1 MATAGM
7 ARAPR
12 ARRQRVQN
20 MSNRDSAE
28 PESEEG
34 VDAAPVPVD
43 MAARAGLRAHVARDD
58 EFLLERPEELLARL
72 ARATGLCAITSAV
85 IFPEHPGLRARF
97 DAKTER
103 YVNARTGKPAD
114 CISIR
119 DRKVL
124 YLHRGGEVEPTG
136 VVPFRKADDLLS
148 VLHAL
153 EQLERFR
160 GLTGVQV
167 AQADLD
173 LLTEQIRELGGAVQ
187 ELRAAPPV
195 LRVVAQDVSPDVEPE
210 APPVE
215 EVEQPS
221 RPAALPSGRE
231 LGLDTHIVA
240 APDRA
245 APGPRGAGGPVT
257 WRDRVLAA
265 LDLERRDAGAL
276 LWLTLFAVV
285 SFGTTLH
292 GARAVGIA
300 PELALVATIGLTG
313 FLWTLLVGLAMSHD
327 PVRKHVAELVFASA
341 CVYCS
346 FFTYHEGLTRTEAA
360 AASAERVQ
368 HAHSD
373 LLATVYTTHAAE
385 LAALKLEAAEVERQ
399 KKAEITDGATGTGIK
414 GYGPR
419 AKELAAEAGRLARE
433 AATLAGKLA
442 PLEAVVHVDTAAMT
456 PDQVHQLDL
465 QIWAAAPVDWRAP
478 VAPARELY
486 VTADEKR
493 SPILLPFVA
502 VRSGAPEAMAALV
515 LAIIVDGM
523 MILLGSGIERRKR
536 ERLIGRVTRAATR
549 VYSEGKNAAASLR
562 AARQQ
567 AAAARYLVVDED

>member
-12 ARRQRVQN
+12 AKRQRVQN

-34 VDAAPVPVD
+34 VEAAPLPVD

-58 EFLLERPEELLARL
+58 DFLLERPEELLARL
-72 ARATGLCAITSAV
+72 ARATGLCAISSAV

-97 DAKTER
+97 DPKLEL
-103 YVNARTGKPAD
+103 YVNSRTGKPAD

-124 YLHRGGEVEPTG
+124 HLHRGGEVEPSS

-153 EQLERFR
+153 EQLDRFR
-160 GLTGVQV
+160 QQTGVRV

-187 ELRAAPPV
+187 ELRARPH
-195 LRVVAQDVSPDVEPE
+195 LHVVAPVVPLDVEPE

-221 RPAALPSGRE
+221 RPAALS
-231 LGLDTHIVA
+231 DTVIAA

-245 APGPRGAGGPVT
+245 APSRGSAGPVSL
-257 WRDRVLAA
+257 RDRVLAA

-276 LWLTLFAVV
+276 FWLTLFAIV

-327 PVRKHVAELVFASA
+327 PVRKHIAEFVFASA

-346 FFTYHEGLTRTEAA
+346 FFTYHEGLTRTELA

-399 KKAEITDGATGTGIK
+399 KRAEIEDGSTGTGRA
-414 GYGPR
+414 GYGPK

-433 AATLAGKLA
+433 AATLEGKLA
-442 PLEAVVHVDTAAMT
+442 PLEAVVHVDTAGMT
-456 PDQVHQLDL
+456 ADQVHQLDL
-465 QIWAAAPVDWRAP
+465 QVWAAAPVDWRAP

-502 VRSGAPEAMAALV
+502 VRSGAPEAWAALI
-515 LAIIVDGM
+515 LAAVVDGM

-536 ERLIGRVTRAATR
+536 ERLIRRVTLAGTR
-549 VYSEGKNAAASLR
+549 VYREARDAVASAR
-562 AARQQ
+562 AARQLE
-567 AAAARYLVVDED
+567 ARARYLHPDDE